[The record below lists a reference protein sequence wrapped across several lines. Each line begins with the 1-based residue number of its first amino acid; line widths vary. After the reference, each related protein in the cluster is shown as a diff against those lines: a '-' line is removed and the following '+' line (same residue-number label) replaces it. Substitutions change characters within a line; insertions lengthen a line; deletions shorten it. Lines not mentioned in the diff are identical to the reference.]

1 MAGSFHAI
9 GLVFSLQYNL
19 HDGLKQQVEQWW
31 QSLYYHMEMQFLMI
45 TMMMVRIK
53 IIFRS
58 KLVRKIHGNHVLGHR
73 DYMIHDRTLMGFP
86 EKCLRHADDHPFSTF
101 LTTKSIPYRVRV
113 INTICLLVTFLDYEH
128 TGTSSYIYI
137 YIYNVRILS
146 TVLVLV
152 A

>member
-86 EKCLRHADDHPFSTF
+86 EKMSETCRWSSLFHVLNYQINPIPCACHQYHLFAGDF
-101 LTTKSIPYRVRV
+101 LGLWTQERV
-113 INTICLLVTFLDYEH
+113 H
-128 TGTSSYIYI
+128 
-137 YIYNVRILS
+137 IYNVRILNA
-146 TVLVLV
+146 VLVLV

>member
-86 EKCLRHADDHPFSTF
+86 EKCLRHADDHLFSTF
-101 LTTKSIPYRVRV
+101 LTTKLIPYRVRV

-128 TGTSSYIYI
+128 RNEFIYI
-137 YIYNVRILS
+137 MWEFLMLFLS
-146 TVLVLV
+146 W
-152 A
+152 